1 VHPNFYTTF
10 TLFLYL
16 MESKCCS
23 VCAQKRVLSCFLK
36 NPSANPGTKV
46 FSTCIPCR
54 DKAKKRRALQ
64 PLDANRP
71 SKRPDVSR
79 PLFEAPTNPSILLVS
94 STSAANSASNPAPAA
109 SPVPLSI
116 PPAQP
121 RPIQSVQR
129 PVQPQP
135 ILPAQPQ
142 AAGFLP
148 AEQWG
153 YIQRF
158 NAAMEEVKM
167 ETCLRCKEGRIKGDP
182 EPMSRTTTPPLPFSS
197 SGHRAY

>member
-1 VHPNFYTTF
+1 
-10 TLFLYL
+10 

-79 PLFEAPTNPSILLVS
+79 PLFEAPTNPSILLPRAQS
-94 STSAANSASNPAPAA
+94 LHQSHRPSLDLLNLSNVQF
-109 SPVPLSI
+109 SPNLSY
-116 PPAQP
+116 QP
-121 RPIQSVQR
+121 SRR
-129 PVQPQP
+129 
-135 ILPAQPQ
+135 PQ
-142 AAGFLP
+142 ASFLP
-148 AEQWG
+148 NNG
-153 YIQRF
+153 GTY
-158 NAAMEEVKM
+158 
-167 ETCLRCKEGRIKGDP
+167 
-182 EPMSRTTTPPLPFSS
+182 
-197 SGHRAY
+197 SGSMRLWRR